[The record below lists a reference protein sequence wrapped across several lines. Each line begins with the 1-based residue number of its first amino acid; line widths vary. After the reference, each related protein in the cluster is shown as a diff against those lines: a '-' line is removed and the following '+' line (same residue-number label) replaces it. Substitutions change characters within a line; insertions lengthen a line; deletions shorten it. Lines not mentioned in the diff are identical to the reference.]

1 MQDKNRLNNLANLG
15 DSLGV
20 SVPAEINSTPPGEQ
34 F

>member
-1 MQDKNRLNNLANLG
+1 MQDKNHFNNLANLG

-20 SVPAEINSTPPGEQ
+20 LVPAEINSTPSAEQ